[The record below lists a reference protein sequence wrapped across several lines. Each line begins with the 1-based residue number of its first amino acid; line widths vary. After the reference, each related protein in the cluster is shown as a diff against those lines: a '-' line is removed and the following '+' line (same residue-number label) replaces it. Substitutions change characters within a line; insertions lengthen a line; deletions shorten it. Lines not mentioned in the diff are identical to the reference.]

1 MTHRNMNIDRRRT
14 SLALA
19 LVAAALT
26 VTSCGGGSDAGR
38 LAHIYAAG
46 IHAAEVAD
54 YDRAIAD
61 FRALG
66 RYRDAPTRLAAVR
79 QAAAQTL
86 LTRARQKL
94 SDGHPR
100 AAVALA
106 QTAIT
111 SYGDTSAPA
120 LNLLTKAQ
128 LAQNIRHTQQLALFR
143 AHPEL
148 VHHHPPHYTG
158 QPGDKTP
165 PPPG

>member
-1 MTHRNMNIDRRRT
+1 MSVSRCHT
-14 SLALA
+14 SLA
-19 LVAAALT
+19 VAVVTAALT
-26 VTSCGGGSDAGR
+26 ATACGGGTDAAK
-38 LAHIYAAG
+38 LARTYAAAN
-46 IHAAEVAD
+46 HAA
-54 YDRAIAD
+54 RAGDFDTAIQD

-66 RYRDAPTRLAAVR
+66 RYRDAPARLAAVR
-79 QAAAQTL
+79 RAAAQTL

-111 SYGDTSAPA
+111 SYRDTSTEA
-120 LNLLTKAQ
+120 LTLLGQAQ
-128 LAQNIRHTQQLALFR
+128 LAQNIHHSQEQALFR

-148 VHHHPPHYTG
+148 VHHHAPHYTG
-158 QPGDKTP
+158 QPGDRTP